1 MAYNEYKVFSN
12 WMFLHPIA
20 PEFSVKYLVL
30 FNTSLFILL
39 YINYIYVNYNLY
51 IYINYQNGGLL
62 GFSLGLV

>member
-1 MAYNEYKVFSN
+1 MNIKCFQIE
-12 WMFLHPIA
+12 MILHPIA

-39 YINYIYVNYNLY
+39 YINYILYYVNYNLY